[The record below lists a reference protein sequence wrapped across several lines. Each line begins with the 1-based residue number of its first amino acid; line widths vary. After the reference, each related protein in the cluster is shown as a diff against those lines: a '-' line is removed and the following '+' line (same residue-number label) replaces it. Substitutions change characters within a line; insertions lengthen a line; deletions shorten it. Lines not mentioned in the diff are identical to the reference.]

1 MITNFVLIQTK
12 PGKEWEV
19 YDKFMKMP
27 DIIECHQLFGEY
39 DLIVKIEAVDIEKAG
54 EIIIEKIRT
63 IKNVID
69 TKTLLGL
76 KW

>member
-12 PGKEWEV
+12 PGKECQV
-19 YDKFMKMP
+19 YDKLRKMP
-27 DIIECHQLFGEY
+27 DIIECFQLFGEY
-39 DLIVKIEAVDIEKAG
+39 DFIVKIEAEDLGKVG
-54 EIIIEKIRT
+54 QIIIDKIRT
-63 IKNVID
+63 IKNVMD

>member
-12 PGKEWEV
+12 PGKECNV
-19 YDKFMKMP
+19 YDDLLKIP
-27 DIIECHQLFGEY
+27 EIIEYHQLFGEY
-39 DLIVKIEAVDIEKAG
+39 DLIAKIEAENIEKAG
-54 EIIIEKIRT
+54 QIIIEKIRT

-76 KW
+76 NW